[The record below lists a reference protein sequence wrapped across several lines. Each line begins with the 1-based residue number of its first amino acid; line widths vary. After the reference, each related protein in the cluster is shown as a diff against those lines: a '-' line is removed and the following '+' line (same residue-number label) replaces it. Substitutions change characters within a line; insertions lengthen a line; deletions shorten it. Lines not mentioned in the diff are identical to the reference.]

1 MPTYNRPDIYIEEVT
16 QLEGPIIPVE
26 LGYGALLG
34 ITERGPLRTVVRT
47 RSFNEWKNVFGNR
60 ETRSDM
66 AYEAEAFFKEGG
78 VELLTVRLANYTNLD
93 DPTSYSGVASTRT
106 AITDGVAA
114 TSATKTGGSATY
126 NLEPGWDVDLD
137 VDNVGV
143 ATATWDAARA
153 LIAGGVV
160 SLPPDAG
167 DTVVLKCDRDPDN
180 QTITWAGTENTVALA
195 IAAIHAQTSGITAVD
210 NGGAIDLY
218 SDTYGTDSTIQV
230 VSATG
235 AVHTGADHIGHTPG
249 AAVIGTGDVGN
260 IDAVTAQEI
269 HDIIEADTTALVTV
283 NPAGTFTITSPTT
296 GVASELDFQSGT
308 ALAALGLSVEVITG
322 TAAGAT
328 FSTLK
333 MEAGYLGQLSPG
345 TWGNN
350 LKTKIT
356 QNPRH
361 ASAGAGNDLAANI
374 TATDTSVQVVSL
386 AGINVDSVIKVTDG
400 TNTEYKQVT
409 GVRTVIAAG
418 VATFF
423 VDISGSFANPYVLGV
438 TTLQTQEF
446 DVQIYEND
454 VEVEVDRWIQM
465 SMLDTADNYVETLM
479 NDESTGSIYIKATDM
494 DAAIGLGADLPASD
508 AAGVALA
515 SGTNEAT
522 GMTDADWIGTEIGG
536 TGLYALN
543 SNIEF
548 MPFSIIGN
556 NNAAVIHAAANYAA
570 SKIYL
575 ECLTYCTAGL
585 TAAQAV
591 TYRQTTLGV
600 DSSYVSLYAGGIKV
614 FDVDGAGSSPK
625 RSIAGMGA
633 LMGLRAR
640 VDNLAPPNGG
650 PWQSPA
656 GEGSYGRI
664 NYALEAVTEYDDAAH
679 ATLNNAHINVIR
691 QYGNT
696 GPVLV
701 MGARTLDS
709 SVSQKWRYINVR
721 RMFQFVEKSI
731 ADNTRW
737 AILRNNDF
745 RLWAKLKDRVEEF
758 FESLAVQ
765 NAFPSDN
772 ASESYFVKMGTADG
786 TMSQADIDAGRVIG
800 EVGIAPQKPGEFII
814 WRFTQFEGGTTISEA

>member
-1 MPTYNRPDIYIEEVT
+1 MPTYSRPDVYIEEVT
-16 QLEGPIIPVE
+16 QLEGPIVPVE
-26 LGYGALLG
+26 LGYGALMG

-47 RSFNEWKNVFGNR
+47 NSFEEWKKVFGNR
-60 ETRSDM
+60 ESRSDM
-66 AYEAEAFFKEGG
+66 AYEAEAFFREGG
-78 VELLTVRLANYTNLD
+78 VELLTVRLGNYTNID
-93 DPTSYSGVASTRT
+93 DSTSYSGVAANRT
-106 AITDGVAA
+106 SITDGVAA
-114 TSATKTGGSATY
+114 TPATKTGGAQNY

-153 LIAGGVV
+153 VIAGGAPA
-160 SLPPDAG
+160 LPPDAG
-167 DTVVLKCDRDPDN
+167 DTVVLKCDKDPDN
-180 QTITWAGTENTVALA
+180 QTVTWAGTENTVALA

-210 NGGAIDLY
+210 NAGNIDLY
-218 SDTYGTDSTIQV
+218 SDTYGTDSTLQV
-230 VSATG
+230 VSETG
-235 AVHTGADHIGHTPG
+235 GSGGAAHIGHSPG
-249 AAVIGTGDVGN
+249 AAVIGTGDVAD
-260 IDAVTAQEI
+260 IDRVTATEI
-269 HDIIEADTTALVTV
+269 KTIIEADTTALVTV
-283 NPAGTFTITSPTT
+283 NPAGNFTITSPTT
-296 GVASELDFQSGT
+296 GLTSELDFQSGT
-308 ALAALGLSVEVITG
+308 ALTALGLSVETITG

-328 FSTLK
+328 YSTLK
-333 MEAGYLGQLSPG
+333 MEAGYLGQVSPG

-361 ASAGAGNDLAANI
+361 ASAGAGSDIAVDI
-374 TATDTSVQVVSL
+374 TAADTSVQVVSL

-409 GVRTVIAAG
+409 AVRTVIAAG
-418 VATFF
+418 AATFF
-423 VDISGSFANPYVLGV
+423 VDISGSFSNSYVVGV

-446 DVQIYEND
+446 DLHIYEND
-454 VEVEVDRWIQM
+454 VEVEVDRWVQM

-479 NDESTGSIYIKATDM
+479 NDESTGSFYIKVTDL
-494 DAAIGLGADLPASD
+494 DAAIGLGADLPATD
-508 AAGVALA
+508 TAGVALT
-515 SGTNEAT
+515 SGANEAT
-522 GMTDADWIGTEIGG
+522 GMTDVDWIGSETGG

-543 SNIEF
+543 NNIEF
-548 MPFSIIGN
+548 MPFAIVGN
-556 NNAAVIHAAANYAA
+556 NNAAVVHAAANYAA

-575 ECLTYCTAGL
+575 EFITYCTAGL

-591 TYRQTTLGV
+591 AYRETTLGI

-614 FDVDGAGSSPK
+614 FDVAGAGSSPK
-625 RSIAGMGA
+625 RSIAGVGA
-633 LMGLRAR
+633 VMGLRAR
-640 VDNLAPPNGG
+640 VDNLASPNGG

-664 NYALEAVTEYDDAAH
+664 NYALNAVTEYDDAAH
-679 ATLNNAHINVIR
+679 ALLNDAHINTIR
-691 QYGNT
+691 QYGNV

-721 RMFQFVEKSI
+721 RMFQFIEKSI

-758 FESLAVQ
+758 LESLAPQ
-765 NAFPSDN
+765 NAFPSET
-772 ASESYFVKMGTADG
+772 ASDSYFVKMGTDDG
-786 TMSQADIDAGRVIG
+786 TMVQADIDAGRVIG

-814 WRFTQFEGGTTISEA
+814 WRFTQMESGTTISEA